1 MIKQIKIPSQ
11 KLIQELK
18 ELRETRKSIDDFIFN
33 YLINFERN
41 AKLMHFVLQ
50 SLSAPETI
58 KNTAHQQYLI
68 ALVSSLE
75 TFFRDIFVYINSVD
89 QEFLSKKNNKID
101 LPSKYDI
108 SLAEFISKSFN
119 FQNLEKISAAFQEL
133 WDEDFL
139 KRICTSEISPCG
151 LNGKIYQTLSIAGI
165 FPDWAEI
172 LNTIIENRHRAV
184 HDANYRNTVSA
195 KTTQQAESLF
205 LLIPQVGTHLIADKY
220 NLPTMTLTMNNSDKF
235 RYLFSI
241 HDLLAEDWHIA

>member
-1 MIKQIKIPSQ
+1 MKRLSP
-11 KLIQELK
+11 KLMQELK
-18 ELRETRKSIDDFIFN
+18 ELRETRKSIDDFVSN

-41 AKLMHFVLQ
+41 AKLMHFVLKNP
-50 SLSAPETI
+50 STPKSI

-75 TFFRDIFVYINSVD
+75 TFLRDIFVYINSVD
-89 QEFLSKKNNKID
+89 QDFFFKKNNKID
-101 LPSKYDI
+101 LPNIDDI

-151 LNGKIYQTLSIAGI
+151 LNGEIYQALSIAGI
-165 FPDWAEI
+165 FPNWAEI
-172 LNTIIENRHRAV
+172 LKTIIENRHRAV
-184 HDANYRNTVSA
+184 HDANYRNTVSV
-195 KTTQQAESLF
+195 KITQQAESLF

-220 NLPTMTLTMNNSDKF
+220 NLPTMTLSMNNSDKF

-241 HDLLAEDWHIA
+241 HDLLAEDWHVA